1 MGKGSI
7 LTEKQK
13 IILGEFKK
21 DDRMSS
27 LFYFTGGTALSE
39 FYLKHRES
47 ADLDFFSNVT
57 FDPQILLET
66 VNSWSIKYD
75 FTAKPTF
82 NDPVHVF
89 FLSFKDGDSLKIDFS
104 RYPYRQIEEPK
115 DFGGLRVDSLYDIA
129 ANKLLTVNQ
138 RTEVKDFV
146 DLYYLMKE
154 FNFWQLKDGVI
165 AKFNMEMDP
174 FLTAVDFMKVEK
186 FQAMPKMFKK
196 LDLETL
202 KNFFRKQAKKLG
214 AEILYSGGCRR

>member
-1 MGKGSI
+1 MGKSSI
-7 LTEKQK
+7 LTKNQK
-13 IILGEFKK
+13 IILEGFKK
-21 DDRMSS
+21 DARLSS

-39 FYLKHRES
+39 YYLKHRES
-47 ADLDFFSNVT
+47 VDLDFFSKDA

-66 VNSWSIKYD
+66 VSSWSKKYN
-75 FTAKPTF
+75 FTVKPIF
-82 NDPVHVF
+82 KDPVYMF
-89 FLSFKDGDSLKIDFS
+89 FLDYEDGDSLKIDFS
-104 RYPYRQIEEPK
+104 KYPYQQIEEPK
-115 DFGGLRVDSLYDIA
+115 NFGGLKVDSLYDIA

-174 FLTAVDFMKVEK
+174 YLAAVDFMKVEG
-186 FQAMPKMFKK
+186 FQTMPKMFRK
-196 LDLETL
+196 LSLTTL

-214 AEILYSGGCRR
+214 AEMLL